1 MGIRELR
8 VKDTLRKGELSKIS
22 GTRISTI
29 KYYSEIG
36 ILPYQQ
42 KDTGL
47 SRVYD
52 RKASLQRLKEIR
64 ALKRKGLSMNEIVNK
79 LSNQS

>member
-52 RKASLQRLKEIR
+52 RKASLERLKEIR

>member
-64 ALKRKGLSMNEIVNK
+64 ALKRKGISIQEIVNLYK
-79 LSNQS
+79 